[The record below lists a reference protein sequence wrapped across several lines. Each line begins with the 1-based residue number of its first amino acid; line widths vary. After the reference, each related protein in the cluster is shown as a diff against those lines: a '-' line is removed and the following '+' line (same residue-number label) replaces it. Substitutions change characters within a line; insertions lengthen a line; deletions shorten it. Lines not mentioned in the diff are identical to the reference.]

1 MRRKTTRKR
10 KVLIKD
16 HGDGLEFV
24 SVTGGQ
30 ASAPPSDESPEVKAR
45 RLQVALVNAEQNF
58 MKCATERDQLK
69 EQNRIYL
76 RTIDTLTTQFLLE
89 RNNPF

>member
-58 MKCATERDQLK
+58 MKCATERDQHQAPVAQVDASPL
-69 EQNRIYL
+69 QGQHQL
-76 RTIDTLTTQFLLE
+76 
-89 RNNPF
+89 